1 MKLYRF
7 LVMASV
13 LLLAFTSCKTE
24 ETIDGHDLTQG
35 PDILGFAN
43 PTVTESYFEDL
54 GTIEKNYPI
63 NVYPSGDGV
72 ATDKDA
78 VVNIAVNTDETT
90 ATGGE
95 YVLNATSLTIPAGEP
110 FVNLPVGIVTG
121 NFNPTEP
128 TKVVFDLTTST
139 DGFVVNSLQ
148 SRLTINFVGCQSLL
162 ADYTYS
168 VVITREDGP
177 VYGPHIEPLT
187 MESVNH
193 FLTYSVGSWDP
204 PLNPGHGVRFE
215 DICGDLYIQDQDLA
229 DMYSNKVYAAAG
241 PNHLGGHVDAA
252 TGDFTLDYFISF
264 STGDLK
270 HTAVYTRQ

>member
-78 VVNIAVNTDETT
+78 VVNISVNTAETT

-148 SRLTINFVGCQSLL
+148 SKLTITFVGCQSHLEG
-162 ADYTYS
+162 DYTDEFGNTRT
-168 VVITREDGP
+168 ITKIGP
-177 VYGPHIEPLT
+177 VAYRVPYL
-187 MESVNH
+187 
-193 FLTYSVGSWDP
+193 P
-204 PLNPGHGVRFE
+204 PFANEYWFEFE
-215 DICGDLYIQDQDLA
+215 DICGVLTITDWQYQG
-229 DMYSNKVYAAAG
+229 SNPITQNGSGY
-241 PNHLGGHVDAA
+241 VDENGNIVFPSL
-252 TGDFTLDYFISF
+252 TVDGVSWYVNLEVKFF
-264 STGDLK
+264 SN
-270 HTAVYTRQ
+270 